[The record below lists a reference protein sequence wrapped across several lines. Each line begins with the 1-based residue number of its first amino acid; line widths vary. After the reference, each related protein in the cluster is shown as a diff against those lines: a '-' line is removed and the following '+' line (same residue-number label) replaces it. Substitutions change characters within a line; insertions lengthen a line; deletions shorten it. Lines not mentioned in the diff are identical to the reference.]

1 MNKYYNDTPIESAD
15 GDLYGV
21 APFAESIATSIQ
33 NIKNPVGT
41 ALALNGP
48 WGAGKSSVVNMIR
61 ASLEQRKDANL
72 VVTDFKCWW
81 FRGEEALA
89 LAFLQNLHT
98 TLQSG
103 LGDKIKGLIPSLS
116 KNLLQAGSVVG
127 QTVAVASGQE
137 WLKTAISGSSN
148 YIEKTFFS
156 DTETVEKSF
165 QKLAD
170 ILDKQEKR
178 FLVVIDDIDRLTP
191 DEALATF
198 RLIKSIGHLPNVMYL
213 LVFDREL
220 AEKVVSERYPSEGP
234 HFLEK
239 IIQAG
244 FEVPLPIQTD
254 LNEVI
259 LSSIGDV
266 CGKPEGN
273 AQIRRF
279 MNIFYDVVVPY
290 MPTPRHVVRFRNAIS
305 VTWPAIADEINLADF
320 VALETIRLYEPV
332 LFNKL
337 RKNKGE
343 VCGRRDRHNDNDSH
357 IDKYI
362 NDIPETR
369 HELVKVAL
377 QRLFPK
383 FESMGYG
390 DDWES
395 TWKSERRICIDQ
407 HFDTYFRLSLSGDS
421 ISAKDIE
428 LLVQHAGD
436 RDFVQKTMFY
446 ALDTKRKNGKSM
458 VPVLLDELNVYAAKI
473 PKENVF
479 VLISTLFEIFDHI
492 HLKSDD
498 DRGYMAMGNTGLR
511 YHWLIRRLTECRF
524 SLEERS
530 DLYSEAIKT
539 SSVGWAMNFAD
550 SADSLLNDDKE
561 WDESDLLVDVDTL
574 PIINREALSKV
585 REAAGNMS
593 LLSNTDLVSVLYCWG
608 RLTDDDF
615 KEVRDWTDKLLL
627 DDESTIVLANALIGE
642 SWSMGVGG
650 FGALGDR
657 VSMASKTVR
666 LSENND
672 IINAESFRSRLED
685 IRSQPDVSTEV
696 SEFID
701 GFFEAWTNTKNGHR
715 LSKLSTPVE

>member
-1 MNKYYNDTPIESAD
+1 MNKYYNDTPIENAD

-48 WGAGKSSVVNMIR
+48 WGSGKSSVVNMIR

-98 TLQSG
+98 TLKSG
-103 LGDKIKGLIPSLS
+103 LGDKIKGLIPNLS

-127 QTVAVASGQE
+127 QTVAVASGQG

-178 FLVVIDDIDRLTP
+178 FLVVIDDIDWLTP

-244 FEVPLPIQTD
+244 FEVPLPVQTD
-254 LNEVI
+254 LNDVI

-266 CGKPEGN
+266 CGGLDGDE
-273 AQIRRF
+273 QLRRF
-279 MNIFYDVVVPY
+279 MNVFYDVVVPY

-305 VTWPAIADEINLADF
+305 VTWPAIADEVSLADF
-320 VALETIRLYEPV
+320 VALETIRLYEPT
-332 LFNKL
+332 LFNRL
-337 RKNKGE
+337 RKSKSK
-343 VCGRRDRHNDNDSH
+343 VCGTNDNRQNENG
-357 IDKYI
+357 IEEYLK
-362 NDIPETR
+362 DIPDVR
-369 HELVKVAL
+369 HDLVTVAL

-383 FESMGYG
+383 LESMGYG
-390 DDWES
+390 ADWEPV
-395 TWKSERRICIDQ
+395 WKSEKRVCVDK
-407 HFDTYFRLSLSGDS
+407 HFDTYFRLSLSTDD

-428 LLVQHAGD
+428 LFIQQSGN
-436 RDFVQKTMFY
+436 REFVQTTMLN
-446 ALDTKRKNGKSM
+446 ASEQKRKNGKSM
-458 VPVLLDELNVYAAKI
+458 VPVFLDELNVFASKI
-473 PKENVF
+473 PKSNVQ
-479 VLISTLFEIFDHI
+479 VLVSALFEIFEQI
-492 HLKSDD
+492 NLQCDD
-498 DRGYMAMGNTGLR
+498 DRGYMSLGDTRLR
-511 YHWLIRRLTECRF
+511 YHWLIRRLTEGRF
-524 SLEERS
+524 TLEEKNELFAEALESASMEWTVDFARS
-530 DLYSEAIKT
+530 AA
-539 SSVGWAMNFAD
+539 SSLDERKDWEESKWLV
-550 SADSLLNDDKE
+550 SADR
-561 WDESDLLVDVDTL
+561 L
-574 PIINREALSKV
+574 PLIIDIALAKV
-585 REAAGNMS
+585 REAAENMS
-593 LLSNTDLVSVLYCWG
+593 LLSSKDLISLLYSWG
-608 RLTDDDF
+608 RLMNDDF
-615 KEVRDWTDKLLL
+615 SQVQKWTDKLLL
-627 DDESTIVLANALIGE
+627 DDKSTIILANALIGE
-642 SWSMGVGG
+642 SWSMGLGG

-672 IINAESFRSRLED
+672 IINAESFRARLED
-685 IRSQPDVSTEV
+685 IRSQPDVSAEV

-701 GFFEAWTNTKNGHR
+701 GFFVAWTNTR
-715 LSKLSTPVE
+715 D